1 MKMSTLLAA
10 IGDETGLQLVH
21 GAIGKELLLDKH
33 EGSQDVVVL
42 LIGKVFLM
50 DIMTEFVI

>member
-1 MKMSTLLAA
+1 MSNFLAA

-21 GAIGKELLLDKH
+21 GAIGKEFLLNKH
-33 EGSQDVVVL
+33 EGAQDIVVL

-50 DIMTEFVI
+50 NIVTNFVV